1 MPRSTIYTISPGTK
15 SHEAG
20 MTRRFGL
27 SEDFALKMDREDPL
41 TSFRSRFFPPPNTI
55 YFDGN
60 SLGLMSK
67 DAEESLTR
75 VIKEWREKGINGW
88 LDAEQPWFYFAEAL
102 GAAAA
107 ELVGAEADEVVAAA
121 STTVNIHSLVS
132 SFYKPAGRRIKILA
146 DELNF
151 PSDIYALKGQIALRG
166 LNPEENLVLVQ
177 SRDGRILDEADIAQ
191 AMNETIA
198 LALFP
203 SVLYRSG
210 QLLNMQFLA
219 QKAHENGIIIGF
231 DCSHSVGAI
240 PHRFDEWEVD
250 FALWCSYKY
259 MNSGPGSP
267 AFLYVNRRHFNER
280 PLLAGWFGCNKEKQF
295 HMSLDFSQANSAG
308 AWQIST
314 PGILGMAPLE
324 GSLKVLREA
333 GIERIR
339 KKSLRMTAYLFFLV
353 ENVLS
358 QIPYGFAIT
367 TPKEPGRRGGH
378 VALQRAEDAWS
389 ICQALKARGVVPD
402 FRPPDIIRIAPVAL
416 YNSYHEIWQAVH
428 IIKNII
434 DNNEHLVFKNKKA
447 QIT

>member
-1 MPRSTIYTISPGTK
+1 MREFELT
-15 SHEAG
+15 
-20 MTRRFGL
+20 
-27 SEDFALKMDREDPL
+27 EDFALKLDREDPL
-41 TSFRSRFFPPPNTI
+41 SSFRSRFFVPPNTI

-67 DAEESLTR
+67 DADESLTR
-75 VIKEWREKGINGW
+75 VIKEWQEKGINGW

-102 GAAAA
+102 GSAAA

-132 SFYKPAGRRIKILA
+132 SFYKPAGRRKKILA
-146 DELNF
+146 DELNY

-166 LNPEENLVLVQ
+166 LNPEEELVLVQ
-177 SRDGRILDEADIAQ
+177 SRDGNILDEKDILN
-191 AMNETIA
+191 AMNDKIA

-210 QLLNMQFLA
+210 QSFDMESLT
-219 QKAHENGIIIGF
+219 QKAHEKGIIIGF
-231 DCSHSVGAI
+231 DCCHSVGAI
-240 PHRFDEWEVD
+240 PHRFDEWGVD

-267 AFLYVNRRHFNER
+267 AFLYVNRKHFDEQ
-280 PLLAGWFGCNKEKQF
+280 PLLAGWFGCDKEKQF
-295 HMSLDFSQANSAG
+295 NMALDFSRAKSAG

-314 PGILGMAPLE
+314 PGILGLAPLE
-324 GSLKVLREA
+324 GSLKVLLEA

-339 KKSLRMTAYLFFLV
+339 EKSLRMTAYLFFLI
-353 ENVLS
+353 ENELS
-358 QIPYGFAIT
+358 QPPYNFGTA

-389 ICQALKARGVVPD
+389 ICQALKVRGVIPD

-416 YNSYHEIWQAVH
+416 YNNFHEIWQTVQ
-428 IIKNII
+428 IIKSII
-434 DNNEHLVFKNKKA
+434 DNKDYLAFKNKKK

>member
-1 MPRSTIYTISPGTK
+1 MRGF
-15 SHEAG
+15 E
-20 MTRRFGL
+20 L
-27 SEDFALKMDREDPL
+27 SEDFALKLDREDPL
-41 TSFRSRFFPPPNTI
+41 VSFRSRFFIPPNTI

-67 DAEESLTR
+67 DSEESLTR
-75 VIKEWREKGINGW
+75 VIKEWQEKGINGW

-132 SFYKPAGRRIKILA
+132 SFYKPAGRRKKILA

-177 SRDGRILDEADIAQ
+177 SRDGKILDEKDIVN
-191 AMNETIA
+191 AMDGTIA

-210 QLLNMQFLA
+210 QLLDMESLARKA
-219 QKAHENGIIIGF
+219 QKKGIIIGF
-231 DCSHSVGAI
+231 DCCHSVGAI
-240 PHRFDEWEVD
+240 PHRFDEWDVD

-267 AFLYVNRRHFNER
+267 AFLYVNRKHFNEQ
-280 PLLAGWFGCNKEKQF
+280 PLLAGWFGCDKEKQF
-295 HMSLDFSQANSAG
+295 NMTLDFCQVNSAG

-314 PGILGMAPLE
+314 PGILGLAPLE
-324 GSLKVLREA
+324 GSLKILREA

-339 KKSLRMTAYLFFLV
+339 EKSLRMTAYLFFLV

-358 QIPYGFAIT
+358 GIPYRFGTA
-367 TPKEPGRRGGH
+367 TPKEPERRGGH
-378 VALQRAEDAWS
+378 VALQRNEDAWS
-389 ICQALKARGVVPD
+389 ICQALKARGIIPD

-416 YNSYHEIWQAVH
+416 YNKYHEIWQMVN
-428 IIKNII
+428 IIKSII
-434 DNNEHLVFKNKKA
+434 DNKDYLSFKNKKA
-447 QIT
+447 QVT